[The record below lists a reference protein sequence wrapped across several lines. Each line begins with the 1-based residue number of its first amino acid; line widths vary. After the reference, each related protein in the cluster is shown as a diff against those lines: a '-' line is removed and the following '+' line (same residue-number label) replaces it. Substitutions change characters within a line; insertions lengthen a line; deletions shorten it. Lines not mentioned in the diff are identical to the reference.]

1 MSLESFFVGISALSF
16 TSLSHY
22 TCLQCQIKAH
32 YNLLQQNLQDNTLSL
47 NLAAMSLS
55 YASVTKNKYSGPKLM
70 TKVMASEMSSQY
82 VEVQTVKCSAT
93 DY

>member
-1 MSLESFFVGISALSF
+1 
-16 TSLSHY
+16 
-22 TCLQCQIKAH
+22 
-32 YNLLQQNLQDNTLSL
+32 
-47 NLAAMSLS
+47 MSLS